1 MFRIAVFILLLF
13 GFATGF
19 AWLADNPGTVTVQWP
34 WLDKSVEVSLLQAVI
49 AMTIVVLVI
58 MLSWWVISGVINS
71 PKLFGRWRQGRRR
84 DKGYA
89 ALSSGL
95 VAAGAGNAPVARKLA
110 KESGKLL
117 ENEPLVAMLT
127 AQTDLLEGKRA
138 DARDNFQSMLENDE
152 TKLLGL
158 RGLFI
163 EAEREGEAEAA
174 AHFASEAMKT
184 EPGTPWASQAVLKSQ
199 ALSGEWEAALK
210 TLESNR
216 ASGLFE
222 KPDYLRKRA
231 VLLTAQAMSE
241 EASSPETAK
250 THAMAAHKADNAF
263 VPAAVIASRI
273 AMRLDDKR
281 RAGRVLE
288 TCWKQTPHPELAEA
302 FVHMK
307 SGDSAKERMKRAARL
322 LKKAPDHIESQI
334 IVAKAAIEIEDF
346 KKAREAMEAVLG
358 QETTERACL
367 IMADIEEAEHGDQGR
382 VREWLSRAINAQRD
396 ACWTADGIVSTEWRP
411 FSPVTGK
418 LDAFEWKVPVAD
430 MIKTDA
436 IDYSSL
442 VHEPLPAPEPVI
454 EPEVTIVEAE
464 TADKPIVETAAVAA
478 AAAVVVEATD
488 EKEPIEVEANDVAK
502 DVDVDDLV
510 EKVADEPENA
520 EVDTSSDVDAVVAEQ
535 NDEIESDS
543 DEKVTDAKGLEE
555 KSDKKPYANI
565 DLDPDQDGRLDRHP
579 DDPGIKEGEKP
590 KKKGMFF

>member
-1 MFRIAVFILLLF
+1 MFRIAVFILFLF
-13 GFATGF
+13 GLATGF

-49 AMTIVVLVI
+49 AMTVIVLVI
-58 MLSWWVISGVINS
+58 MMSWWVISGVLNS
-71 PKLFGRWRQGRRR
+71 PKLFGRWRKGRRR

-110 KESGKLL
+110 KESGKFL
-117 ENEPLVAMLT
+117 ENEPLVALLT

-138 DARDNFQSMLENDE
+138 DARDNFQSMLENED

-184 EPGTPWASQAVLKSQ
+184 SPGTPWASQAVLKSQ
-199 ALSGEWEAALK
+199 ALSGDWEAALK
-210 TLESNR
+210 TLETNR
-216 ASGLFE
+216 ASGIFD
-222 KPDYLRKRA
+222 KPEYLRKRA
-231 VLLTAQAMSE
+231 VLLTAQALSE
-241 EASSPETAK
+241 ENSSPDTAK
-250 THAMAAHKADNAF
+250 SHAMAAHKADNAF
-263 VPAAVIASRI
+263 VPAAATASRI
-273 AMRLDDKR
+273 ALRLDDTR

-302 FVHMK
+302 FVNLK
-307 SGDSAKERMKRAARL
+307 PGDTAKEKLKRAKRL

-334 IVAKAAIEIEDF
+334 IVAKAAIEASDF
-346 KKAREAMEAVLG
+346 KLARESMENVLG
-358 QETTERACL
+358 KETTERACL

-382 VREWLSRAINAQRD
+382 VREWLSRAINAERD
-396 ACWTADGIVSTEWRP
+396 ACWTADGIVSTEWKP

-418 LDAFEWKVPVAD
+418 LDAFEWKTPVAE
-430 MIKTDA
+430 MIKSEA

-442 VHEPLPAPEPVI
+442 VHEPLPAPAPI
-454 EPEVTIVEAE
+454 MKPEADIVDVETTDKPAVEAAAATVAAATVVGAVADQDKAGADTVEDVEDTKSTDSAEEAVVEAE
-464 TADKPIVETAAVAA
+464 
-478 AAAVVVEATD
+478 VVTT
-488 EKEPIEVEANDVAK
+488 KEPSAEET
-502 DVDVDDLV
+502 
-510 EKVADEPENA
+510 ENA
-520 EVDTSSDVDAVVAEQ
+520 AIKEEETDSAEGM
-535 NDEIESDS
+535 EEDS
-543 DEKVTDAKGLEE
+543 ETKAE
-555 KSDKKPYANI
+555 KKPYENI
-565 DLDPDQDGRLDRHP
+565 DLDPDQDGRIDRHP